1 MKRKLLV
8 FFLLCF
14 GLTTIMSAQTTRKL
28 YSVKGVIY
36 ETDSKTPIEMA
47 LINLPELSLW
57 ATTNAKGEFTINKVS
72 AGTTKLEITCLGYQ
86 TQVINITIEKDL
98 DNLVFK
104 LNEDNLK
111 LQTVV
116 VTAQENKSALSTS
129 TKMNRQAI
137 DHLQVI
143 KATDIMS
150 LMPGGK
156 TQKLDLL
163 EKSIFTIRGGDGNG
177 SFGTAVEV
185 DGVRLSSNSSLADAS
200 GVDTRNLSASNF
212 ESVEVITGVPSVEYG
227 DMTSGMVIIKTKK
240 GYSPYSATISMNP
253 TTKQLSLSK
262 GFDLLKDRGILNINA
277 EYATAFKNPVTPY
290 TTYYRNGYGVNYSNT
305 FNRETQPI
313 QFNFNI
319 SGTIGHQDVKQDPDA
334 YKDTWESTADNAI
347 RVGTS
352 ANWLINSNWITTL
365 NLTLNGSYKDENYK
379 KQEYHSFST
388 TMPSVNST
396 ESGYYEANYLP
407 AQYYDLRIDDSKGL
421 SLGADLKA
429 NLNRKYGKVLN
440 KAKAGLGW
448 STSGN
453 IGKGVYYADDL
464 YPDGK
469 RPRPYTDIPFL
480 NNINAY
486 IEDNAVIPIGK
497 TSLSLIGG
505 VRMDANFIKGMVYK
519 KAISL
524 SPRFNARYTLIEKTA
539 SEKRFFR
546 NLSIRGGWGIME
558 KLPSLSV
565 LYPLDEY
572 KDIRVYS
579 KNYGTQNNYF
589 YVANTHVFR
598 EFFNPNLEWSR
609 SRNIE
614 AGIEGNLGGIGFSL
628 IYYNNKAQ
636 NPYET
641 YTYYVPYAY
650 SKTDEN
656 YTVPNN
662 PQFRVDK
669 VTGDIFVKDLD
680 NSSSVEVLIPK
691 SIRDTLFVQNGM
703 QSNGMPSTRQGVELS
718 LDFGKIEAIRTSFRF
733 DASYSYS
740 KFVSEK
746 LYPSYSS
753 RPHTTLPTTAG
764 RSFEFIGFYL
774 GGTSNVS
781 TYNGSWAD
789 GVNANFTATTHIPEI
804 RMTISLRIE
813 GTLYAQTQ
821 NLTYYNGKEWAY
833 LTDGNGNRIE
843 GSVYNQKEY
852 FSGMWP
858 VAYMTFDQKVKPF
871 TAVEAADPRFAYLLG
886 RSNNVFTYVRNG
898 NGPYFMSN
906 LSITK
911 EIGDIASL
919 SFYVNNFTKS
929 NPFIRSWATGVKS
942 SRNIDF
948 AYGATLR
955 IKF

>member
-28 YSVKGVIY
+28 YSVKGVVY

-47 LINLPELSLW
+47 LVNLPELSLW
-57 ATTNAKGEFTINKVS
+57 ATTNTKGEFTINKVS

-86 TQVINITIEKDL
+86 TQVMNLTVEKDL
-98 DNLVFK
+98 ESLVFK

-116 VTAQENKSALSTS
+116 VTAQQNKSALSTS
-129 TKMNRQAI
+129 TKMDRQAI

-143 KATDIMS
+143 NPTDIMS

-156 TQKLDLL
+156 TKKITLMEQ
-163 EKSIFTIRGGDGNG
+163 SIFTIRGGDGNG

-185 DGVRLSSNSSLADAS
+185 DGVRLSSNSSLAGAE

-227 DMTSGMVIIKTKK
+227 DMTSGMVVIKTKK

-277 EYATAFKNPVTPY
+277 EYASAYTDPVTPY
-290 TTYYRNGYGVNYSNT
+290 TTYYRNGYGINYSNT

-319 SGTIGHQDVKQDPDA
+319 GGTIGRQDVKQDPDA
-334 YKDTWESTADNAI
+334 YKDTWSSTADNAI

-352 ANWLINSNWITTL
+352 ANWLLNNNWITAL
-365 NLTLNGSYKDENYK
+365 EFSINGSYKDDQF
-379 KQEYHSFST
+379 KQQSYNSYAT
-388 TMPSVNST
+388 IRPSVNST
-396 ESGYYEANYLP
+396 ETGYFEANYLP
-407 AQYYDLRIDDSKGL
+407 AQFYNLKIIDSKGL
-421 SLGADLKA
+421 TLSANLKA
-429 NLNRKYGKVLN
+429 NLNKKYGNILN
-440 KAKAGLGW
+440 KIKAGLGW
-448 STSGN
+448 TTSGN
-453 IGKGVYYADDL
+453 IGKGEEYADGL
-464 YPDGK
+464 YPDGT

-486 IEDNAVIPIGK
+486 LEDNAVIPIGK
-497 TSLSLIGG
+497 TSLSIIGG
-505 VRMDANFIKGMVYK
+505 VRMDANFIKGMAYDNAV
-519 KAISL
+519 SL
-524 SPRFNARYTLIEKTA
+524 SPRFNTRYTIIDRKG
-539 SEKRFFR
+539 SEKGLIR

-572 KDIRVYS
+572 DDIRVYS

-589 YVANTHVFR
+589 YVANTRVFR
-598 EFFNPNLEWSR
+598 DFYNPNLKWSR

-614 AGIEGNLGGIGFSL
+614 LGLDGKLGRIGFSL
-628 IYYNNKAQ
+628 VYYNNRSQ
-636 NPYET
+636 NPYQTES
-641 YTYYVPYAY
+641 YYVPYSY

-662 PQFRVDK
+662 PEFRIDK

-680 NSSSVEVLIPK
+680 NLSLGEKLIPK
-691 SIRDTLFVQNGM
+691 SVKDTLFVENGM
-703 QSNGMPSTRQGVELS
+703 QSNGEPSTNQGVELS

-733 DASYSYS
+733 DAQYSFS
-740 KFVSEK
+740 KFISER
-746 LYPSYSS
+746 LYPSYSR

-764 RSFEFIGFYL
+764 RSFEFIGYYL
-774 GGTSNVS
+774 GGTSDVS
-781 TYNGSWAD
+781 TDNGAWGD
-789 GVNANFTATTHIPEI
+789 GVTANFTATTHIPEI

-821 NLTYYNGKEWAY
+821 NLSYYNGKEWAY
-833 LTDGNGNRIE
+833 LTDNNGNKVE
-843 GSVYNQKEY
+843 GSIYNQKEY
-852 FSGMWP
+852 YSGAWP

-871 TAVEAADPRFAYLLG
+871 TAVEAADPRFSNLLC
-886 RSNNVFTYVRNG
+886 RSNNVYTYVRNG

-911 EIGDIASL
+911 EIGDLASL

-929 NPFIRSWATGVKS
+929 NPFTRSWATGVKT

>member
-14 GLTTIMSAQTTRKL
+14 GLTTILSAQATRKL

-47 LINLPELSLW
+47 LVNLPELSLW

-72 AGTTKLEITCLGYQ
+72 AGTTKMEITCLGYQ
-86 TQVINITIEKDL
+86 TQVINITVEKDL

-129 TKMNRQAI
+129 TRMDRQAI

-143 KATDIMS
+143 NPTDIMS

-156 TQKLDLL
+156 TKKIDLM
-163 EKSIFTIRGGDGNG
+163 EKSIFSIRGGDGNG

-185 DGVRLSSNSSLADAS
+185 DGVRLSSNSNLAEAT

-253 TTKQLSLSK
+253 TTKQLSISK

-277 EYATAFKNPVTPY
+277 EYASAYNDPVTPY
-290 TTYYRNGYGVNYSNT
+290 TTYYRNGYGINYSNT

-319 SGTIGHQDVKQDPDA
+319 GGTVGRQDLKQDPDA
-334 YKDTWESTADNAI
+334 FKDTWESTADNAI
-347 RVGTS
+347 RVGAS
-352 ANWLINSNWITTL
+352 ANWLINNNWITAL
-365 NLTLNGSYKDENYK
+365 DFSINGSYKDDLFK
-379 KQEYHSFST
+379 KQEYNSYAT
-388 TMPSVNST
+388 IRPSVNST
-396 ESGYYEANYLP
+396 ETGYFEANYLP
-407 AQYYDLRIDDSKGL
+407 AQFYNLKIIDSKGL
-421 SLGADLKA
+421 SLSANLKA
-429 NLNRKYGKVLN
+429 NLNKKYGNILN
-440 KAKAGLGW
+440 KIKAGLGW
-448 STSGN
+448 NTSGN
-453 IGKGVYYADDL
+453 IGKGEEYADGL

-486 IEDNAVIPIGK
+486 LEDNAIIPIGK
-497 TSLSLIGG
+497 TSLSIIGG
-505 VRMDANFIKGMVYK
+505 VRMDANFIKGMVYDN
-519 KAISL
+519 AVSL
-524 SPRFNARYTLIEKTA
+524 SPRFNTRYTLIDRKG
-539 SEKRFFR
+539 SEKGLIR

-572 KDIRVYS
+572 DDIRVYS

-589 YVANTHVFR
+589 YVANTRVFR
-598 EFFNPNLEWSR
+598 DSYNPNLKWSK

-614 AGIEGNLGGIGFSL
+614 LGIDGKLGRIGFSL
-628 IYYNNKAQ
+628 VYYNNRSQ
-636 NPYET
+636 NPYQT
-641 YTYYVPYAY
+641 DYYYVPYSY

-662 PQFRVDK
+662 PEFRIDK

-680 NSSSVEVLIPK
+680 NLSLGEKLIPK
-691 SIRDTLFVQNGM
+691 SVNDTLFVKNAMQGNGE
-703 QSNGMPSTRQGVELS
+703 PSTNQGVELS

-733 DASYSYS
+733 DAQYSFS
-740 KFVSEK
+740 KFISER
-746 LYPSYSS
+746 LYPSYSR

-764 RSFEFIGFYL
+764 RSFEFIGYYL
-774 GGTSNVS
+774 GGTSDVS
-781 TYNGSWAD
+781 TDNGAWGD
-789 GVNANFTATTHIPEI
+789 GATANFTATTHIPEI

-813 GTLYAQTQ
+813 GTLYSQTQ
-821 NLTYYNGKEWAY
+821 NLSYYNGKEWAY
-833 LTDGNGNRIE
+833 LTDNNGNKVE
-843 GSVYNQKEY
+843 GSIYNQKEY
-852 FSGMWP
+852 YSGAWP
-858 VAYMTFDQKVKPF
+858 IAYMTFDQKVKPF
-871 TAVEAADPRFAYLLG
+871 TAVEAADPRFSNLLC
-886 RSNNVFTYVRNG
+886 RSNNVYTYVRNG
-898 NGPYFMSN
+898 NGPFFMSN

-911 EIGDIASL
+911 EIGDLASL

-929 NPFIRSWATGVKS
+929 NPYTRSWATGVKT
-942 SRNIDF
+942 SRNIEF